1 MAFNAPVT
9 GMVFIAEESPL
20 CAGLA
25 IAFNA
30 PVSGMVFI
38 AEESAANLGAPVYY
52 RALLCNCVALLVF
65 NILVAAFNAKGL
77 FWNTR

>member
-1 MAFNAPVT
+1 MLAGMAV
-9 GMVFIAEESPL
+9 
-20 CAGLA
+20 
-25 IAFNA
+25 AFAA

-52 RALLCNCVALLVF
+52 RALVGNCAALLVF
-65 NILVAAFNAKGL
+65 NILAMAYSNGAN